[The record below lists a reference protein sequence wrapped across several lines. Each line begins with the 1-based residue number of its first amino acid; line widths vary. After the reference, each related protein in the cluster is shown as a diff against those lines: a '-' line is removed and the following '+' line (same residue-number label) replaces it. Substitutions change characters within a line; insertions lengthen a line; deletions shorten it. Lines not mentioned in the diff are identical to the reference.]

1 MTRPYNADTTEDM
14 RLVALL
20 SVLLVFAAPAAA
32 GGPRFGL
39 FDLNDLARAS
49 HNAYGDVKVSQRATA
64 LRGTVVRCG
73 TSCRFGNGWLAFAK
87 GPSLTA
93 GDVVSAKAHS
103 GRIGWSVDLGLTAR
117 GKARW
122 TAFSKVAGQHAKSA
136 GVTDVLVVVVDGEI
150 LALPYAN
157 DVRYKNGTLELV
169 GFHRGAALR
178 AAKALS

>member
-1 MTRPYNADTTEDM
+1 M
-14 RLVALL
+14 RLIALL
-20 SVLLVFAAPAAA
+20 SLALVFAAPAAA
-32 GGPRFGL
+32 AGPRFGL

-64 LRGTVVRCG
+64 LRGTVVHCG
-73 TSCRFGNGWLAFAK
+73 TGCRFGRGWLAFAK

-122 TAFSKVAGQHAKSA
+122 TAFDKIASQRAKST
-136 GVTDVLVVVVDGEI
+136 GFPDVLVVVVNGEI
-150 LALPYAN
+150 LATPYAN
-157 DVRYKNGTLELV
+157 DVRYKNGALELV
-169 GFHRGAALR
+169 GFSRAEALLT
-178 AAKALS
+178 AKTLG